1 MEVATTGTLVTTH
14 SSSPDSRRTAR
25 MVPCLPSES
34 SSSPTLGLYF
44 LPLTEVELGNPSIKH
59 CGVRR
64 LKGSLHHISIILS
77 MEKEASYYIGRV

>member
-1 MEVATTGTLVTTH
+1 
-14 SSSPDSRRTAR
+14 
-25 MVPCLPSES
+25 MVHHLPSES
-34 SSSPTLGLYF
+34 SSFPTLGLHF

-77 MEKEASYYIGRV
+77 TDKGHLFTLVESNYVLLPLFLVSFSR